1 MQRDG
6 NLALMLYQNSYIVVL
21 TLKQRSKS
29 SICTK
34 STNTFLHS
42 YLNLCVVSQLA
53 SFFQIMFNKMLN

>member
-29 SICTK
+29 SFCTK
-34 STNTFLHS
+34 NINAFK
-42 YLNLCVVSQLA
+42 VFAIVS
-53 SFFQIMFNKMLN
+53 